1 MHGQKDRFSQ
11 AEKESQVRFSESEY
25 EKENLYFY
33 SKARISPDLPFHK
46 KGSMQVVVRCIS
58 IGVVPESFEK
68 LLSDST
74 RLWSTQRLPEDS

>member
-1 MHGQKDRFSQ
+1 MHGKKDRFSQ
-11 AEKESQVRFSESEY
+11 AEKESLLRFSESEY
-25 EKENLYFY
+25 EKENLHFY

-68 LLSDST
+68 LLSD
-74 RLWSTQRLPEDS
+74 RRKIVF